1 MNKKD
6 LKRGRNAKKP
16 AKTEQIGEAEGKG
29 SRKISSR
36 LAFVLIAVVAVA
48 FLIYSLVSLANINSQ
63 RNELRQE
70 LNALTEDIRNEDL
83 KIEEMRKTYNQSEEE
98 LSKYIEQKARDVLDY
113 VKEGERIFE
122 IVAGD

>member
-1 MNKKD
+1 MNIKNFKREKK
-6 LKRGRNAKKP
+6 AKKP
-16 AKTEQIGEAEGKG
+16 VKTEGNGEAESTR

-36 LAFVLIAVVAVA
+36 LAFVLVAVVAVA
-48 FLIYSLVSLANINSQ
+48 FLIYSLVSIADINSR

-70 LNALTEDIRNEDL
+70 LNALTEEIRNEDL
-83 KIEEMRKTYNQSEEE
+83 KIEEMKKTYNQSDEE
-98 LSKYIEQKARDVLDY
+98 LSAYIEQKARDVLDY